1 MSTPLSRMLLAAK
14 RSEIAELRRLAARAQ
29 LVGVAGHLV
38 HALQNERG
46 ASMIYLASAGRRFGG
61 VRTQLLDDSLQ
72 MERRMRAALDAGL
85 REPEPGSARQL
96 SRMAW
101 VLVGLD
107 ALPALREQIGALTIR
122 AEEAITAYS
131 RLMAGLIALVFEV
144 ADAALEPSVSRRLV
158 ALFNLVQGKELAGQ
172 ERALGA
178 LSFAAGRC
186 EGAHQ
191 GRLAHLIEA
200 QDRCFQTFAEFADA
214 PARAEWARLQ
224 DSRAGARLER
234 LRRTL
239 RQAAPAAALDP
250 NLSDMWFDACS
261 ERLADMW
268 QLQTRLVADLQGS
281 CRERIEEA
289 ERELQDAEGLV
300 HGLLQHPPEGTRAV
314 DRFFE
319 PGNDR
324 AAAPAAAEVGPQL
337 GRSIIGLLQAQSDRL
352 AQMES
357 ELDAAR
363 RSLHER
369 KVVERAK
376 GLLMARLQV
385 SEEAAYR
392 LLRQTAMAQGKRLV
406 EIAEA
411 TLALPGFIAAP
422 SAQGEGLEGL
432 GGPGR

>member
-1 MSTPLSRMLLAAK
+1 MPTPLSRLLLAAK

-29 LVGVAGHLV
+29 WVGLAGHLV

-46 ASMIYLASAGRRFGG
+46 ASMVYLASQGGRFGPT
-61 VRTQLLDDSLQ
+61 RLQLVDESLQ
-72 MERRMRAALDAGL
+72 MERRLRASLAHSLEDA
-85 REPEPGSARQL
+85 EPASARQL

-107 ALPALREQIGALTIR
+107 TLGPLRHQIATLAIA

-186 EGAHQ
+186 DGAHQ

-200 QDRCFQTFAEFADA
+200 QDRCFQAFVEFTDDA
-214 PARAEWARLQ
+214 GRAEWTRLQ

-239 RQAAPAAALDP
+239 GQAAPGATLDP
-250 NLSDMWFDACS
+250 NLSDMWFDACT
-261 ERLADMW
+261 ERMADMW
-268 QLQTRLVADLQGS
+268 QLQTRLVAELQDH
-281 CRERIEEA
+281 CRACIEQA
-289 ERELQDAEGLV
+289 ERELQDVEGLV
-300 HGLLQHPPEGTRAV
+300 DGLLQHPPEGTRAV

-319 PGNDR
+319 SGNGQ

-337 GRSIIGLLQAQSDRL
+337 GRSLIELLQAQSDRL
-352 AQMES
+352 AQMEH
-357 ELDAAR
+357 ELGAVR

-385 SEEAAYR
+385 SEETAYR
-392 LLRQTAMAQGKRLV
+392 MLRQTAMTQGKRLV
-406 EIAEA
+406 DIAEA
-411 TLALPGFIAAP
+411 TLALPAFIAT
-422 SAQGEGLEGL
+422 S
-432 GGPGR
+432 